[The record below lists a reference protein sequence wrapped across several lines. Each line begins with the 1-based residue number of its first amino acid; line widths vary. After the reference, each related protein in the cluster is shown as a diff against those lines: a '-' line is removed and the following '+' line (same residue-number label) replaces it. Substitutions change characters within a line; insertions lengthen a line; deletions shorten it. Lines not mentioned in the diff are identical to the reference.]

1 MQSFADILE
10 RAAARCGGMPEIE
23 KELPQPKTTKQLTAT
38 SDAECLSLM
47 SLRIFR
53 AGLKHS
59 MVDAKWPAFEEVFT
73 GFDPARLHLLSDD
86 DIDRFMQEK
95 RIIRHLGKIKSVRAN
110 AQAIHDLQEEYDGVG
125 AYLADWP
132 INDIVG
138 LWDDI
143 KKRFS
148 QLGGM
153 SGPYFLRMV
162 GKDTFLLTQDVIKA
176 LNQWSAVSGEV
187 KSKQAKRQTQDA
199 FNHWHDESGRP
210 LSAISKI
217 LALSVD

>member
-1 MQSFADILE
+1 MIEFEQIIN
-10 RAAARCGGMPEIE
+10 RAVERCGGLAAVEE
-23 KELPQPKTTKQLTAT
+23 ELPKPKTAKQLKKLT
-38 SDAECLSLM
+38 DAECLSLM

-59 MVDAKWPAFEEVFT
+59 VVDAKWPAFEEVFLA
-73 GFDPARLHLLSDD
+73 FNPEKLQMLSDD
-86 DIDRFMQEK
+86 DIDVLMQDT

-110 AQAIHDLQEEYDGVG
+110 AQAMMELPEEYNSMSHFI
-125 AYLADWP
+125 AEWP

-138 LWDDI
+138 LWDDL
-143 KKRFS
+143 KKRFT

-162 GKDTFLLTQDVIKA
+162 GKDTFLFTKDVVKA
-176 LNQWSAVSGEV
+176 LNQFDVIDGEPKGKKV
-187 KSKQAKRQTQDA
+187 IASVQNA
-199 FNHWHDESGRP
+199 FNAWHDETKRP
-210 LSAISKI
+210 LCALSKI